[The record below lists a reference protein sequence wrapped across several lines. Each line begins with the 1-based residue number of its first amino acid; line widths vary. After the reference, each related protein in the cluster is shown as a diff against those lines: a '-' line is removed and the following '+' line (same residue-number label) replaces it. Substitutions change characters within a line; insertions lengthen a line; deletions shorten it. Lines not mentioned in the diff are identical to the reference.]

1 MKRLLA
7 AGSGAIFQISR
18 AFRAGEAGSRHN
30 PEFTLLEWYRPGWSY
45 VELMDEVA
53 ALVGTVLRGARHF
66 GHFGQRGAWH
76 LGETRQLTVAEAFAS
91 HGGGVDVHRATAAEL
106 EKAARRLP
114 GAEAPDLG
122 DDRLA
127 WLDYLA
133 SFAVEPALDGMVF
146 LYDYPVDQAALA
158 KVRDGEAPHPPIAE
172 RFELYLD
179 GVELANGWTEL
190 TDPVEQRRRFE
201 KDLAERRAR
210 GLPEVPL
217 DERFLAA
224 LESGMPECA
233 GVALGLDRLVMLAL
247 GAERLGDVW
256 AFPEERA

>member
-1 MKRLLA
+1 MR
-7 AGSGAIFQISR
+7 
-18 AFRAGEAGSRHN
+18 
-30 PEFTLLEWYRPGWSY
+30 
-45 VELMDEVA
+45 
-53 ALVGTVLRGARHF
+53 
-66 GHFGQRGAWH
+66 
-76 LGETRQLTVAEAFAS
+76 
-91 HGGGVDVHRATAAEL
+91 HGGGVDPHRAGAAEL
-106 EKAARRLP
+106 ERAARGLQGVEP
-114 GAEAPDLG
+114 PDLG

-158 KVRDGEAPHPPIAE
+158 RVRPGKGDEPPVAE
-172 RFELYLD
+172 RFELYVD

-190 TDPVEQRRRFE
+190 TEEAEQRRRFE
-201 KDLAERRAR
+201 ADLAERRAR

-224 LESGMPECA
+224 LEAGCPECA

-256 AFPEERA
+256 AFPGERA